1 MSIKDEKYSTRQR
14 KFCCDTAVQG
24 TNRNEL
30 ERRHLLVSK
39 AEKIRNTLEEIP
51 VHTLIDTSSLCRTFP
66 DIPEKTCC
74 KVLERMV
81 KSGSLVRLTK
91 GLYYRPKKTR
101 FGTVPMSED
110 EIIRYYTE
118 IIKALSWGMPCTADT
133 V

>member
-30 ERRHLLVSK
+30 ERRHLLASK
-39 AEKIRNTLEEIP
+39 AEEIRPPLEAIP
-51 VHTLIDTSSLCRTFP
+51 VHTVIDTANLCRTFP

-81 KSGSLVRLTK
+81 VFSSVPHEEAISVFADLSI
-91 GLYYRPKKTR
+91 TR
-101 FGTVPMSED
+101 GQRR
-110 EIIRYYTE
+110 IRRV
-118 IIKALSWGMPCTADT
+118 L
-133 V
+133 